1 MKYKYTFNALNN
13 IGDKSYHSINILG
26 GGIKDRLL
34 CQMTSDACNVPVLA
48 GPTEATVMGNI
59 GVAFSALGEIKDFNE
74 LRRVVSNSTEIKT
87 YAPTDSNVWEKAYA
101 DYLKA
106 TRLC

>member
-13 IGDKSYHSINILG
+13 MGEKKYHSINILG

-59 GVAFSALGEIKDFNE
+59 GVAFNALGEIKDFAE
-74 LRRVVSNSTEIKT
+74 LRKVVSNSTEIKT
-87 YAPTDSNVWEKAYA
+87 YTPTENDAWEKAYA

-106 TRLC
+106 TGL